1 MMSLFP
7 EDKVIRIQE
16 GSVVSGINLCM
27 HSANERR
34 RCIVTSPLIGWVLTQ
49 NDPWVL
55 HKDICFLLQ
64 FVYNFETVVTE
75 LY

>member
-7 EDKVIRIQE
+7 EDEVIRIQE
-16 GSVVSGINLCM
+16 GSVVSGIILCM

-34 RCIVTSPLIGWVLTQ
+34 RYIVTSPLIGWVHTQ
-49 NDPWVL
+49 KDPWVL
-55 HKDICFLLQ
+55 HKDIYFLLQ
-64 FVYNFETVVTE
+64 FVYDSETVVTE